1 MVLNVSVSFLSART
15 LVGLVIGYNIE
26 TRVMK
31 ASVKLSY
38 SAFLCE
44 VFCLSSEDG
53 RQNKKKGHDKG
64 QKNLNACYWGTA
76 VCKG

>member
-1 MVLNVSVSFLSART
+1 MVSNVSVSFLSART
-15 LVGLVIGYNIE
+15 LVSLVIGYNIE

-31 ASVKLSY
+31 LSY
-38 SAFLCE
+38 SAFLYE

-64 QKNLNACYWGTA
+64 QKNLNACYWGAA